1 MMPPDVEHRQ
11 NSSTSDSLCACGCGA
26 SVKPGQRWREP
37 ACKARANRARQRGYQ
52 ERLQQEVWGRV
63 DEYLQLEEERDKLA
77 CQLEQVAEDYRRLQE
92 EHLDCPPPPH
102 QGRPGAWSL
111 KELLRQ
117 AEFADIYAVLGV
129 RPDAEWAAIE
139 GAYHG
144 LVKAYHSDYHPDDP
158 AKATRMSEITRAYRL
173 VQRLRGARRKER

>member
-1 MMPPDVEHRQ
+1 MTTMAQ
-11 NSSTSDSLCACGCGA
+11 NPSTSNGLCVCGCGA

-37 ACKARANRARQRGYQ
+37 ACKVRAYRAQQLAYQ
-52 ERLQQEVWGRV
+52 EQLRDEVWDRV
-63 DEYLQLEEERDKLA
+63 DKYLQLEEERDNLA
-77 CQLEQVAEDYRRLQE
+77 CQLEQVAEAYRQLQE
-92 EHLDCPPPPH
+92 EHQHCPPAPR
-102 QGRPGAWSL
+102 QGRPGAWSP

-144 LVKAYHSDYHPDDP
+144 LVKAYHPDYHPEDC

-173 VQRLRGARRKER
+173 VARLRGMRR